1 MKTDIKH
8 LAALAAV
15 AIWAD
20 GEYDEAE
27 QVALEE
33 IAEAFELDEATLKQE
48 VDAAYAEIE
57 NKSEE
62 EINDY
67 LYAHSAEIEDD
78 EADYIFEAMLEIVL
92 IDGVLSSEEVN
103 NLMSMAGALGIDDE
117 RAILMLVDMAKE
129 ETDLTVEF

>member
-8 LAALAAV
+8 LAAFAAV

-27 QVALEE
+27 RVALEE

-62 EINDY
+62 
-67 LYAHSAEIEDD
+67 
-78 EADYIFEAMLEIVL
+78 
-92 IDGVLSSEEVN
+92 
-103 NLMSMAGALGIDDE
+103 
-117 RAILMLVDMAKE
+117 
-129 ETDLTVEF
+129 